1 MYQQQQQRQLEGV
14 ADLLANQGRY
24 GDSMLVHMNPVE
36 VQGLAS
42 MSPTG
47 SLTVNPQTGQ
57 PEAFLPFLVPLLGSL
72 AGQAALTGLGATAAV
87 GGAAATAGLSS
98 AAAGA
103 IGSGLASWA
112 ATGDLKQGL
121 VSGITGFG
129 IGSALGGIGGAAKD
143 AAAPQLGEAGFMEA
157 FDPEIVAKIPGD
169 AMPLAGLE
177 ATNLAMLTPAIDSNI
192 SSALAGAGKDAVSET
207 VGQSFGDRAGQ
218 IFSKEGIE
226 ALTSTQ
232 ALIPAAVAEG
242 YNAEMAAEE
251 AMRKFDKAGERM
263 SEAELARQGEALLA
277 NQFNPNL
284 TPAPYNPGG
293 TDYGAQYAN
302 AGGIVSLDPSDFRR
316 RYNGLMEM
324 GTPIVGMFSGGGAPN
339 IPINF
344 GNQVGVGGYG
354 NAIPAQQQAAL
365 RDPYSI
371 SPGQLQDVYAQQG
384 MPGFGPEIMYF
395 TPEKGSVVNPFKD
408 WVPDPIAVPV
418 EDGGEGGGTT
428 GSETGGVNTTDKF
441 IEVDLS
447 GVGGGKIQIPNP
459 AYIPPEGASGS
470 EPAAETTTGTTT
482 PASGS
487 GLSAE
492 DYANL
497 YSQYMNYGSDFNISP
512 FAEGGETQATFKK
525 LKEAS
530 HTQLNDWVDRQI
542 VARAAKGAARK
553 IGGLFEDDEE
563 KEEAIKAGIMAG
575 ITGAFSGHDFSDSMA
590 EGGETQVNAE
600 ADRLID
606 LAAMAVSGQMSEE
619 EAAVVIQA
627 FIDEFGEEA
636 LLELRAKAAILGE
649 LPEEEAGVVVQA
661 FIDEFGEEA
670 FSALRESVLE
680 GIVPGS
686 QKEGE
691 IVGPGGGMDDQIMGM
706 IGNQQPVAVSPG
718 EYIVPAD
725 VVSGIGDGS
734 TDSGVQQLDGML
746 DRVRMERTNTTQQ
759 PRPLRKGGV
768 LPR

>member
-1 MYQQQQQRQLEGV
+1 MYEQQQQRRLEGV
-14 ADLLANQGRY
+14 AGLLANQGRY
-24 GDSMLVHMNPVE
+24 GDSMLVHMNPIEVE
-36 VQGLAS
+36 GLAS

-47 SLTVNPQTGQ
+47 SLTVNPETGQ
-57 PEAFLPFLVPLLGSL
+57 PEAFLPFLIPLLGSL
-72 AGQAALTGLGATAAV
+72 GGSAALTGLGATAGVA

-129 IGSALGGIGGAAKD
+129 IGSALGGIGGAAKEGIEGV
-143 AAAPQLGEAGFMEA
+143 AGEALSEGVAEAGKQAAPWADGTFGE
-157 FDPEIVAKIPGD
+157 
-169 AMPLAGLE
+169 
-177 ATNLAMLTPAIDSNI
+177 
-192 SSALAGAGKDAVSET
+192 
-207 VGQSFGDRAGQ
+207 RAGQ
-218 IFSKEGIE
+218 IFSKEGIG
-226 ALTSTQ
+226 ALTDPT
-232 ALIPAAVAEG
+232 ALIPGAVAEN
-242 YNAEMAAEE
+242 YNAEMVAEE
-251 AMRKFDKAGERM
+251 AMRKLDKAGERM
-263 SEAELARQGEALLA
+263 SEAELARQGEAILA

-302 AGGIVSLDPSDFRR
+302 AGGIVSLDPSDFRKR
-316 RYNGLMEM
+316 FNGLMEM
-324 GTPIVGMFSGGGAPN
+324 GAPIVGMQGGGGIGN
-339 IPINF
+339 MDF
-344 GNQVGVGGYG
+344 GNLVGVGGYG
-354 NAIPAQQQAAL
+354 NAIPASQQAAL
-365 RDPYSI
+365 RDPYVI
-371 SPGQLQDVYAQQG
+371 SPGQLQDAYAQQG
-384 MPGFGPEIMYF
+384 LPGFGPEIMYF
-395 TPEKGSVVNPFKD
+395 TPEKGVNPNPFKD
-408 WVPDPIAVPV
+408 WVPDEVAAPV
-418 EDGGEGGGTT
+418 EDGGGDGGADSG
-428 GSETGGVNTTDKF
+428 TGGVDTTNEF
-441 IEVDLS
+441 FEIDLS
-447 GVGGGKIQIPNP
+447 DIGGGIRRVPNP
-459 AYIPPEGASGS
+459 HYIPPEGVAD
-470 EPAAETTTGTTT
+470 PAAGTTTGTTT
-482 PASGS
+482 ETTTTPDAGS

-492 DYANL
+492 DYSDL
-497 YSQYMNYGSDFNISP
+497 YSQYMNYGGNFNINP
-512 FAEGGETQATFKK
+512 F
-525 LKEAS
+525 
-530 HTQLNDWVDRQI
+530 
-542 VARAAKGAARK
+542 
-553 IGGLFEDDEE
+553 
-563 KEEAIKAGIMAG
+563 
-575 ITGAFSGHDFSDSMA
+575 A
-590 EGGETQVNAE
+590 EGGETQVNAD

-606 LAAMAVSGQMSEE
+606 LAAMAVSGQMPEE

-649 LPEEEAGVVVQA
+649 LPEEEAGVAIQA

-734 TDSGVQQLDGML
+734 TDAGVQELDGML
-746 DRVRMERTNTTQQ
+746 DRVRVERTNTTQQ

>member
-47 SLTVNPQTGQ
+47 SLSVNPQTGQ
-57 PEAFLPFLVPLLGSL
+57 PEAFLPFLAPLLGGMIGS
-72 AGQAALTGLGATAAV
+72 AGLTGV
-87 GGAAATAGLSS
+87 AGLSS

-129 IGSALGGIGGAAKD
+129 IGSALGGIGGAGKEGVD
-143 AAAPQLGEAGFMEA
+143 AALTEGITAETVIPGFGAAGDIPVGLQSAEMVADLAAPAAPVVSANPL
-157 FDPEIVAKIPGD
+157 VAKY
-169 AMPLAGLE
+169 
-177 ATNLAMLTPAIDSNI
+177 
-192 SSALAGAGKDAVSET
+192 VSDLRSGVFSPEGVVPDPST
-207 VGQSFGDRAGQ
+207 FGERAGQ
-218 IFSKEGIE
+218 IFSKEGIT
-226 ALTSTQ
+226 ALTSPT

-302 AGGIVSLDPSDFRR
+302 AGGIVSLDPNDFRR

-324 GTPIVGMFSGGGAPN
+324 GAPIVGMFSGGGAPN
-339 IPINF
+339 IPMNF

-354 NAIPAQQQAAL
+354 NTIPAQQQAAL

-395 TPEKGSVVNPFKD
+395 SPEKGAVVNPFKD

-428 GSETGGVNTTDKF
+428 GSDTGGVNTTDKF

-447 GVGGGKIQIPNP
+447 GIGGGKIQIPNP
-459 AYIPPEGASGS
+459 AYIPPEGEPES

-482 PASGS
+482 PTSGS

-497 YSQYMNYGSDFNISP
+497 YGQYMNYGSDFNIGNISP
-512 FAEGGETQATFKK
+512 F
-525 LKEAS
+525 
-530 HTQLNDWVDRQI
+530 
-542 VARAAKGAARK
+542 
-553 IGGLFEDDEE
+553 
-563 KEEAIKAGIMAG
+563 
-575 ITGAFSGHDFSDSMA
+575 A

-606 LAAMAVSGQMSEE
+606 LTAKAVLGDLPEE
-619 EAAVVIQA
+619 EAEVVIQA

-636 LLELRAKAAILGE
+636 FL
-649 LPEEEAGVVVQA
+649 
-661 FIDEFGEEA
+661 
-670 FSALRESVLE
+670 ALRESVLE

-734 TDSGVQQLDGML
+734 TDAGVQQLDGML

>member
-1 MYQQQQQRQLEGV
+1 MYEQQQQRRLEGV
-14 ADLLANQGRY
+14 AGLLANQGRY
-24 GDSMLVHMNPVE
+24 GDSMLVHMNPRE

-47 SLTVNPQTGQ
+47 SLTVNPETGQ
-57 PEAFLPFLVPLLGSL
+57 PEAFLPFLIPLLGSL
-72 AGQAALTGLGATAAV
+72 GGSAALTGLGATAGVV

-129 IGSALGGIGGAAKD
+129 IGSALGGIGAA
-143 AAAPQLGEAGFMEA
+143 GEAGKA
-157 FDPEIVAKIPGD
+157 AADVASGAAEVMPTGPVGD
-169 AMPLAGLE
+169 ALGLMPSAELANMTP
-177 ATNLAMLTPAIDSNI
+177 ANLASLTGNLSNQAQLDAIGQ
-192 SSALAGAGKDAVSET
+192 LAQDIPFGER
-207 VGQSFGDRAGQ
+207 VGDM
-218 IFSKEGIE
+218 FSKEGIG
-226 ALTSTQ
+226 ALTSPQ

-242 YNAEMAAEE
+242 YNAEMVAEE

-263 SEAELARQGEALLA
+263 SEAELARQGEAILA

-284 TPAPYNPGG
+284 TPAPYDPGG

-302 AGGIVSLDPSDFRR
+302 AGGIVSLDPSDFKKRF
-316 RYNGLMEM
+316 NGLMEM
-324 GTPIVGMFSGGGAPN
+324 GAPIVGMQNGGAFPGSGD
-339 IPINF
+339 F
-344 GNQVGVGGYG
+344 GNLIGVGGYG
-354 NAIPAQQQAAL
+354 NPIPASQQAAL
-365 RDPYSI
+365 RDPYVI
-371 SPGQLQDVYAQQG
+371 SPGQLQDAYAQQG
-384 MPGFGPEIMYF
+384 LPGFGPEIMYF
-395 TPEKGSVVNPFKD
+395 TPEKGVNPNPFKD
-408 WVPDPIAVPV
+408 WVPDAEIAPT
-418 EDGGEGGGTT
+418 EGGDGGGGETT
-428 GSETGGVNTTDKF
+428 GSETGGVNTTDEF
-441 IEVDLS
+441 IIIDLS
-447 GVGGGKIQIPNP
+447 GIGGGRTRIPNP
-459 AYIPPEGASGS
+459 TYIPPEGES
-470 EPAAETTTGTTT
+470 AAETTTETTS
-482 PASGS
+482 ASAAGS
-487 GLSAE
+487 GMSAE
-492 DYANL
+492 DYADL
-497 YSQYMNYGSDFNISP
+497 YSQYMNYGGNFDINP
-512 FAEGGETQATFKK
+512 FAEGGETQV
-525 LKEAS
+525 
-530 HTQLNDWVDRQI
+530 N
-542 VARAAKGAARK
+542 
-553 IGGLFEDDEE
+553 
-563 KEEAIKAGIMAG
+563 
-575 ITGAFSGHDFSDSMA
+575 SD
-590 EGGETQVNAE
+590 

-606 LAAMAVSGQMSEE
+606 LATIAVSGQMPEE

-627 FIDEFGEEA
+627 FIDEFGEAA
-636 LLELRAKAAILGE
+636 LLELRVKAAILGE
-649 LPEEEAGVVVQA
+649 LPEEEAGVAIQA

-734 TDSGVQQLDGML
+734 TDAGVQELDGML
-746 DRVRMERTNTTQQ
+746 DRVRVERTNTTQQ

>member
-57 PEAFLPFLVPLLGSL
+57 PEAFLPFLLPLLGGIGGSAL
-72 AGQAALTGLGATAAV
+72 AGT
-87 GGAAATAGLSS
+87 GAAAAIGLGGLSS
-98 AAAGA
+98 TAMGA

-129 IGSALGGIGGAAKD
+129 IGSALGGIGGAAAEGSKQ
-143 AAAPQLGEAGFMEA
+143 AAISEAGKTA
-157 FDPEIVAKIPGD
+157 SGGV
-169 AMPLAGLE
+169 
-177 ATNLAMLTPAIDSNI
+177 LTQ
-192 SSALAGAGKDAVSET
+192 AGKDALANTFREQGLQAAGVFTKGPVGVPT
-207 VGQSFGDRAGQ
+207 VGENLGQ
-218 IFSKEGIE
+218 IFSKEGIT
-226 ALTSTQ
+226 ALTSPQ
-232 ALIPAAVAEG
+232 ALIAAGVGEG
-242 YNAEMAAEE
+242 TNMQTRSQE
-251 AMRKFDKAGERM
+251 AMEKFNKAGERM
-263 SEAELARQGEALLA
+263 GEAELARQGEAIVA

-284 TPAPYNPGG
+284 TPAPYDPGG

-302 AGGIVSLDPSDFRR
+302 AGGIVSLDPNDFRR

-324 GTPIVGMFSGGGAPN
+324 GAPIVGMFAGGGAPN
-339 IPINF
+339 IPMNF

-354 NAIPAQQQAAL
+354 NTIPAQQQAAL

-395 TPEKGSVVNPFKD
+395 TPEKGAVVNPFKD

-418 EDGGEGGGTT
+418 GEGGGTT
-428 GSETGGVNTTDKF
+428 DSDTGGVNTTDKF

-447 GVGGGKIQIPNP
+447 GIGGGKIQIPNP

-470 EPAAETTTGTTT
+470 EPAAETTTETTTGTTT

-497 YSQYMNYGSDFNISP
+497 YSQYMNYGSDFNIGNISP

-563 KEEAIKAGIMAG
+563 KEEAIKAGIMEG

-606 LAAMAVSGQMSEE
+606 LTAKAVLGDLPEE
-619 EAAVVIQA
+619 EAEVVIQA

-636 LLELRAKAAILGE
+636 FL
-649 LPEEEAGVVVQA
+649 
-661 FIDEFGEEA
+661 
-670 FSALRESVLE
+670 ALRESVLE

-734 TDSGVQQLDGML
+734 TDSGVQELDGML

>member
-1 MYQQQQQRQLEGV
+1 MYEQQQQRRLEGV
-14 ADLLANQGRY
+14 AGLLANQGRY
-24 GDSMLVHMNPVE
+24 GDSMLVHMNPRE

-47 SLTVNPQTGQ
+47 SLTVNPETGQ
-57 PEAFLPFLVPLLGSL
+57 PEAFLPFLIPLLGSL
-72 AGQAALTGLGATAAV
+72 GGSAALTGLGATAAGIGA
-87 GGAAATAGLSS
+87 GGVATAATAGLSS

-129 IGSALGGIGGAAKD
+129 IGSALGGIGAAGKEGIETGLETGLKGGVEG
-143 AAAPQLGEAGFMEA
+143 LGEIPVTLN
-157 FDPEIVAKIPGD
+157 PEQ
-169 AMPLAGLE
+169 L
-177 ATNLAMLTPAIDSNI
+177 
-192 SSALAGAGKDAVSET
+192 ALADSFKDLGLQQASMSLPQAGADPLFRAQMRGMTSAPWAEGT
-207 VGQSFGDRAGQ
+207 FGERVGDM
-218 IFSKEGIE
+218 FSKEGIA
-226 ALTSTQ
+226 ALTSPQ

-242 YNAEMAAEE
+242 YNAEMVAEE
-251 AMRKFDKAGERM
+251 AMRKWDKASGEM
-263 SEAELARQGEALLA
+263 SEAELARQEEAIVA

-316 RYNGLMEM
+316 RFNGLMKM
-324 GTPIVGMFSGGGAPN
+324 GGPIVGMLGGGTFPGGD
-339 IPINF
+339 F
-344 GNQVGVGGYG
+344 GNMVGVGGYG
-354 NAIPAQQQAAL
+354 SPFPAQQQAAL

-371 SPGQLQDVYAQQG
+371 SPEQLQDVYAQQG

-395 TPEKGSVVNPFKD
+395 TPEKGVNPNPFKD
-408 WVPDPIAVPV
+408 WVPDPIAAPS
-418 EDGGEGGGTT
+418 EGGGEGGGE
-428 GSETGGVNTTDKF
+428 GSGAGTVNTTDEF
-441 IEVDLS
+441 IEIDL
-447 GVGGGKIQIPNP
+447 GQFGGIRRIPNP
-459 AYIPPEGASGS
+459 SYIPPEGV
-470 EPAAETTTGTTT
+470 AESDAGTTT
-482 PASGS
+482 TPEAGS

-497 YSQYMNYGSDFNISP
+497 YSQYMNYGSDLNIGNISP
-512 FAEGGETQATFKK
+512 FK
-525 LKEAS
+525 
-530 HTQLNDWVDRQI
+530 
-542 VARAAKGAARK
+542 
-553 IGGLFEDDEE
+553 
-563 KEEAIKAGIMAG
+563 
-575 ITGAFSGHDFSDSMA
+575 
-590 EGGETQVNAE
+590 EGGETQVNAD

-606 LAAMAVSGQMSEE
+606 LAAMAV
-619 EAAVVIQA
+619 
-627 FIDEFGEEA
+627 
-636 LLELRAKAAILGE
+636 LGE
-649 LPEEEAGVVVQA
+649 LPEEEASVVVQA

-670 FSALRESVLE
+670 FSTLRESVLE

-734 TDSGVQQLDGML
+734 TDAGVQELDGML
-746 DRVRMERTNTTQQ
+746 DRVRVERTNTTQQ

>member
-47 SLTVNPQTGQ
+47 SLTVNPETGQ
-57 PEAFLPFLVPLLGSL
+57 PEAFLPFLAPLLGGMIGS
-72 AGQAALTGLGATAAV
+72 AGLTGV
-87 GGAAATAGLSS
+87 AGLSS

-129 IGSALGGIGGAAKD
+129 IGSALGGIGGAGKEGVD
-143 AAAPQLGEAGFMEA
+143 AALTEGITAETVIPGFGAAGDIPVGLQPAEMVADLAAPAAQGASANPL
-157 FDPEIVAKIPGD
+157 VAKY
-169 AMPLAGLE
+169 
-177 ATNLAMLTPAIDSNI
+177 
-192 SSALAGAGKDAVSET
+192 VSDLRSGVFSPEGVVPDPST
-207 VGQSFGDRAGQ
+207 FGERAGQ
-218 IFSKEGIE
+218 IFSKEGIT
-226 ALTSTQ
+226 ALTSPT

-284 TPAPYNPGG
+284 TPAPYDPGG

-316 RYNGLMEM
+316 RYNGLMKM
-324 GTPIVGMFSGGGAPN
+324 GGPIVGMMGGGEFPGN
-339 IPINF
+339 FNF
-344 GNQVGVGGYG
+344 GNQIGVGGYG
-354 NAIPAQQQAAL
+354 NPIPAQQQAAL

-395 TPEKGSVVNPFKD
+395 SPEKGAVVNPFKD
-408 WVPDPIAVPV
+408 WVPDEIAVPV
-418 EDGGEGGGTT
+418 EDGGEGGGEGT
-428 GSETGGVNTTDKF
+428 GSPP
-441 IEVDLS
+441 DLTA
-447 GVGGGKIQIPNP
+447 IQALSRRYQAGEITQEQYLEALRNLG
-459 AYIPPEGASGS
+459 IGAQAAT
-470 EPAAETTTGTTT
+470 PAAETTTGTTT

-497 YSQYMNYGSDFNISP
+497 YSQYMNYSDFNISP
-512 FAEGGETQATFKK
+512 FAEGGETQ
-525 LKEAS
+525 
-530 HTQLNDWVDRQI
+530 
-542 VARAAKGAARK
+542 
-553 IGGLFEDDEE
+553 
-563 KEEAIKAGIMAG
+563 
-575 ITGAFSGHDFSDSMA
+575 
-590 EGGETQVNAE
+590 VNAE
-600 ADRLID
+600 SDRLID

-670 FSALRESVLE
+670 FSTLRESVLE

>member
-1 MYQQQQQRQLEGV
+1 MYQQQQQRRLEGV
-14 ADLLANQGRY
+14 AGLLANQGRY

-57 PEAFLPFLVPLLGSL
+57 PEAFLPFLIPLLGSM
-72 AGQAALTGLGATAAV
+72 AGSAALTGLGATAAV
-87 GGAAATAGLSS
+87 AGGAAATAGLSS

-129 IGSALGGIGGAAKD
+129 IGSALGGMGAAGKE
-143 AAAPQLGEAGFMEA
+143 GIE
-157 FDPEIVAKIPGD
+157 V
-169 AMPLAGLE
+169 GLE
-177 ATNLAMLTPAIDSNI
+177 AGAEGLAGEIPVALNVEQQ
-192 SSALAGAGKDAVSET
+192 ALADSFKDLGLQQASMSLPQAGADPLFRAQMRGMTSAPWAEGT
-207 VGQSFGDRAGQ
+207 FGERVGDM
-218 IFSKEGIE
+218 FSKEGIE

-242 YNAEMAAEE
+242 YNAEMVAEE
-251 AMRKFDKAGERM
+251 AMRRFDKAGERM
-263 SEAELARQGEALLA
+263 SEAELARQGEAILA

-284 TPAPYNPGG
+284 APAPYDPGG

-316 RYNGLMEM
+316 RYNGLMELDRPTVRM
-324 GTPIVGMFSGGGAPN
+324 QAGGGFPGGN
-339 IPINF
+339 IDLGDF
-344 GNQVGVGGYG
+344 GNMIGVGGYG
-354 NAIPAQQQAAL
+354 NPIPASQQAAL

-395 TPEKGSVVNPFKD
+395 SPEKGAIVNPFKD
-408 WVPDPIAVPV
+408 WVPDEIVL
-418 EDGGEGGGTT
+418 DEGGGDTPPPLT
-428 GSETGGVNTTDKF
+428 GLPELQRQLQAGEINLQ
-441 IEVDLS
+441 EYLEALRNL
-447 GVGGGKIQIPNP
+447 GVGSQATTP
-459 AYIPPEGASGS
+459 AEG
-470 EPAAETTTGTTT
+470 TTTGTTT
-482 PASGS
+482 APAALAGS

-492 DYANL
+492 EIANL
-497 YSQYMNYGSDFNISP
+497 YSQYMNYGSDFNIGNISP
-512 FAEGGETQATFKK
+512 FQEGGKIQERPPSNPIKEGIGVWIKRQLEKKREEERRQGEPFTFEKWK
-525 LKEAS
+525 
-530 HTQLNDWVDRQI
+530 
-542 VARAAKGAARK
+542 AKAARQVED
-553 IGGLFEDDEE
+553 LFKDDEE
-563 KEEAIKAGIMAG
+563 EEEKARWRGLPSS
-575 ITGAFSGHDFSDSMA
+575 TGMQ

-606 LAAMAVSGQMSEE
+606 LATMAV
-619 EAAVVIQA
+619 
-627 FIDEFGEEA
+627 
-636 LLELRAKAAILGE
+636 LGE

-734 TDSGVQQLDGML
+734 TDAGVQELDGML
-746 DRVRMERTNTTQQ
+746 DRVRVGRTNTTQQ

>member
-57 PEAFLPFLVPLLGSL
+57 PEAFLPFLAPLLGGMIGSS
-72 AGQAALTGLGATAAV
+72 ALTGATLGGLV
-87 GGAAATAGLSS
+87 GGAGLSS

-112 ATGDLKQGL
+112 ATGDIKQGL

-129 IGSALGGIGGAAKD
+129 IGHALGGIGGAGKEGVD
-143 AAAPQLGEAGFMEA
+143 AALTEGITAETVIPGFGAAGDIPVGLQSAEMVADLAAPAAPVVSANPL
-157 FDPEIVAKIPGD
+157 VAKY
-169 AMPLAGLE
+169 
-177 ATNLAMLTPAIDSNI
+177 
-192 SSALAGAGKDAVSET
+192 VSDLRSGVFSPEGVVPDPST
-207 VGQSFGDRAGQ
+207 FGERAGQ
-218 IFSKEGIE
+218 IFSKEGIT
-226 ALTSTQ
+226 ALTSPT

-284 TPAPYNPGG
+284 TPAPYDPGG

-316 RYNGLMEM
+316 RYNGLMKM
-324 GTPIVGMFSGGGAPN
+324 GGPIVGMFAGGGAPN
-339 IPINF
+339 IPMNF

-354 NAIPAQQQAAL
+354 NTIPAQQQAAL

-395 TPEKGSVVNPFKD
+395 TPEKGAVVNPFKD

-418 EDGGEGGGTT
+418 EDGGGTT

-441 IEVDLS
+441 IEIDL
-447 GVGGGKIQIPNP
+447 GGIGGGKIQIPNP
-459 AYIPPEGASGS
+459 AYIPPEGESES

-497 YSQYMNYGSDFNISP
+497 YGQYMNYGSNFNVGNISP
-512 FAEGGETQATFKK
+512 FAEGGETQ
-525 LKEAS
+525 
-530 HTQLNDWVDRQI
+530 
-542 VARAAKGAARK
+542 
-553 IGGLFEDDEE
+553 
-563 KEEAIKAGIMAG
+563 
-575 ITGAFSGHDFSDSMA
+575 
-590 EGGETQVNAE
+590 VNAE
-600 ADRLID
+600 SDRLID

-627 FIDEFGEEA
+627 FIDEFGKEA

-670 FSALRESVLE
+670 FSTLRESVLE

-734 TDSGVQQLDGML
+734 TDAGVQQLDGML